1 MAPHH
6 RRRRGRRHL
15 DPVNEELPQGSPRSK
30 SQSPA
35 MTDWHSRYHRL
46 SPMTSMLL
54 SQPWLMCPTAWMCEE
69 AAAGVRRRTNNR
81 G

>member
-1 MAPHH
+1 
-6 RRRRGRRHL
+6 
-15 DPVNEELPQGSPRSK
+15 
-30 SQSPA
+30 

>member
-1 MAPHH
+1 
-6 RRRRGRRHL
+6 L
-15 DPVNEELPQGSPRSK
+15 TQVNEELPQGSPRSK